1 MFEAMV
7 FSTLY
12 VKMID
17 HCFFFLSL
25 ILRWTQINL
34 RITRVWRSHW
44 QVPMVIFVVLIIK
57 KFLKYSKEK
66 VRANAPED
74 LTRQIGKFM

>member
-1 MFEAMV
+1 M
-7 FSTLY
+7 
-12 VKMID
+12 
-17 HCFFFLSL
+17 
-25 ILRWTQINL
+25 